1 MGSKNE
7 RDTLIGTKSEM
18 IKVAREMGFSEKE
31 IERIF
36 SPIPESMKLDS
47 KVRKM
52 NKGGLSTKNYVNPVT
67 VVDNR
72 KRK

>member
-7 RDTLIGTKSEM
+7 RDTLVGTKSEL
-18 IKVAREMGFSEKE
+18 IKVAREMGFSEEK

-36 SPIPESMKLDS
+36 GKIPDSMKLDS

-52 NKGGLSTKNYVNPVT
+52 NTGGLTTKNYVNPVT
-67 VVDNR
+67 VVDRR
-72 KRK
+72 KKK

>member
-7 RDTLIGTKSEM
+7 RDTLVGTKSEL
-18 IKVAREMGFSEKE
+18 IKVAREMGFSEKK

-36 SPIPESMKLDS
+36 GKIPDSMKLDS

-52 NKGGLSTKNYVNPVT
+52 NTGGLTTKNYVNPVT
-67 VVDNR
+67 VVD
-72 KRK
+72 KRKTK

>member
-18 IKVAREMGFSEKE
+18 IKVAREMGFSEEK
-31 IERIF
+31 IKKIF
-36 SPIPESMKLDS
+36 GKIPDSMKLDS

-52 NKGGLSTKNYVNPVT
+52 NTGGLSTKNYVNPVT

-72 KRK
+72 KKK

>member
-7 RDTLIGTKSEM
+7 RDTFAGKKADH
-18 IKVAREMGFSEKE
+18 IKLAREMGFSEKE

-36 SPIPESMKLDS
+36 GPLPKSLK
-47 KVRKM
+47 KM
-52 NKGGLSTKNYVNPVT
+52 NTGGLVTKNYVNPVT

>member
-7 RDTLIGTKSEM
+7 RDTLVGTKSEL
-18 IKVAREMGFSEKE
+18 IKVAREMGFSEEK

-36 SPIPESMKLDS
+36 GKIPDSMKLDS

-52 NKGGLSTKNYVNPVT
+52 NTGGLTTKNYVNPVT
-67 VVDNR
+67 VVD
-72 KRK
+72 KRKTK

>member
-1 MGSKNE
+1 MGSKDE
-7 RDTLIGTKSEM
+7 RTTYAGKKADH
-18 IKVAREMGFSEKE
+18 IKLAREMGFSEKE

-36 SPIPESMKLDS
+36 SPIPDSMKLDS

-52 NKGGLSTKNYVNPVT
+52 NRGGLSTKNYVNPVT

-72 KRK
+72 KKK

>member
-18 IKVAREMGFSEKE
+18 IKVAREMGFSEKK
-31 IERIF
+31 IESIF
-36 SPIPESMKLDS
+36 GKIPDSMKLDS
-47 KVRKM
+47 KVRKL
-52 NKGGLSTKNYVNPVT
+52 NRGGLSTKNYVNPVT

-72 KRK
+72 KKK